1 MHYFQFNIGDYASH
15 TRNLS
20 IIEDIS
26 YRRLLDEYYLHEQPL
41 NGSPTDIARQ
51 IGMKDYVDEIKFV
64 LTIYFTF
71 IDGQGW
77 INSRADKEIAAY
89 HAKINQASKAGK
101 ASAEARL
108 NKSST
113 GVQPNIKHKTL
124 NIKHKPIKNIYTP
137 EGVDMS
143 LWNDFVILRKAKK
156 LPITETA
163 INGLIRESNKA
174 GLTLDATLQI
184 CCERGW
190 AGFKAEWIADKQKS
204 NGYESSKDKER
215 RETFEVLTG
224 KRKAV
229 QNDLI
234 DIN

>member
-71 IDGQGW
+71 VDGQGW
-77 INSRADKEIAAY
+77 VNSRADKEIAAY
-89 HAKINQASKAGK
+89 HSKINQASKAGK

-113 GVQPNIKHKTL
+113 GVQPNIKHKPL
-124 NIKHKPIKNIYTP
+124 NMKALICLYGMILLFCVKPKNY
-137 EGVDMS
+137 
-143 LWNDFVILRKAKK
+143 R
-156 LPITETA
+156 
-163 INGLIRESNKA
+163 
-174 GLTLDATLQI
+174 LQ
-184 CCERGW
+184 
-190 AGFKAEWIADKQKS
+190 KQ
-204 NGYESSKDKER
+204 
-215 RETFEVLTG
+215 
-224 KRKAV
+224 
-229 QNDLI
+229 Q
-234 DIN
+234 

>member
-71 IDGQGW
+71 VDGQGW
-77 INSRADKEIAAY
+77 VNSRADKEIAAY
-89 HAKINQASKAGK
+89 HSKINQASKAGK

-113 GVQPNIKHKTL
+113 GVQPNIKHKPL
-124 NIKHKPIKNIYTP
+124 NINHKPIKNIYTP

-163 INGLIRESNKA
+163 INGLIREGNKA
-174 GLTLDATLQI
+174 GLSLDSTLQV

-190 AGFKAEWIADKQKS
+190 AGFKAEWIVDKPKS
-204 NGYESSKDKER
+204 KGFESER
-215 RETFEVLTG
+215 DRGNRELAEQIWG
-224 KRKAV
+224 KVK
-229 QNDLI
+229 NESII

>member
-20 IIEDIS
+20 ILEDIS
-26 YRRLLDEYYLHEQPL
+26 YRRLLDEYYLHERPL
-41 NGSPTDIARQ
+41 NGNESDIARQ

-64 LTIYFTF
+64 LMIYFTF
-71 IDGQGW
+71 VDGQGW
-77 INSRADKEIAAY
+77 VNLRADKEIAAY
-89 HAKINQASKAGK
+89 HAKLDQASRAGK
-101 ASAEARL
+101 ASAEARM
-108 NKSST
+108 NKRST
-113 GVQPNIKHKTL
+113 DVQPNIKHKPL
-124 NIKHKPIKNIYTP
+124 NINHKPIKNTYTP

-163 INGLIRESNKA
+163 INGLIREGNKA
-174 GLTLDATLQI
+174 GLSLDATLQV

-190 AGFKAEWIADKQKS
+190 AGFKADWIADKPKS
-204 NGYESSKDKER
+204 KGFESER
-215 RETFEVLTG
+215 DRGNRELAEQIWG
-224 KRKAV
+224 KVK
-229 QNDLI
+229 NESII

>member
-64 LTIYFTF
+64 LQIYFTF
-71 IDGQGW
+71 VDGQGW

-89 HAKINQASKAGK
+89 HSKINQASKAGK
-101 ASAEARL
+101 ASAEARM

-113 GVQPNIKHKTL
+113 GVQPNIKHKPL
-124 NIKHKPIKNIYTP
+124 NINHKPIKNIYTP
-137 EGVDMS
+137 EGVDS
-143 LWNDFVILRKAKK
+143 LYGMIL
-156 LPITETA
+156 
-163 INGLIRESNKA
+163 
-174 GLTLDATLQI
+174 
-184 CCERGW
+184 
-190 AGFKAEWIADKQKS
+190 
-204 NGYESSKDKER
+204 
-215 RETFEVLTG
+215 
-224 KRKAV
+224 
-229 QNDLI
+229 
-234 DIN
+234 

>member
-20 IIEDIS
+20 ILEDIS

-64 LTIYFTF
+64 LMIYFTF
-71 IDGQGW
+71 VDGQGW
-77 INSRADKEIAAY
+77 VNARADKEIAAY
-89 HAKINQASKAGK
+89 HSKITQASKAGK
-101 ASAEARL
+101 ASAKARM

-124 NIKHKPIKNIYTP
+124 NINHIPIKNIYTP
-137 EGVDMS
+137 EGVDES

-163 INGLIRESNKA
+163 INGLIREGNKA
-174 GLTLDATLQI
+174 GLSLDATLQL

-190 AGFKAEWIADKQKS
+190 AGFKAEWIADKPKAK
-204 NGYESSKDKER
+204 GFESER
-215 RETFEVLTG
+215 DRGNRELAEQIWG
-224 KRKAV
+224 KVKHESI
-229 QNDLI
+229 I

>member
-20 IIEDIS
+20 ILEDIS

-64 LTIYFTF
+64 LQIYFTF
-71 IDGQGW
+71 VDGQGW
-77 INSRADKEIAAY
+77 VNFRADKEIAAY
-89 HAKINQASKAGK
+89 HAKINQASRAGK
-101 ASAEARL
+101 ASAEARM

-124 NIKHKPIKNIYTP
+124 NINHKPIKNIYTP
-137 EGVDMS
+137 EGVNVS

-163 INGLIRESNKA
+163 INGLIREGNKA
-174 GLTLDATLQI
+174 GLSLDATLQV

-190 AGFKAEWIADKQKS
+190 AGFKAEWITDKSKAKCF
-204 NGYESSKDKER
+204 ESER
-215 RETFEVLTG
+215 DRGNRELAEQIWG
-224 KRKAV
+224 KVKHESI
-229 QNDLI
+229 I

>member
-108 NKSST
+108 NKSLT
-113 GVQPNIKHKTL
+113 GVQPNIKHKPL
-124 NIKHKPIKNIYTP
+124 NINHKPIKNIYTP
-137 EGVDMS
+137 EGVNIS

-163 INGLIRESNKA
+163 INGLIREGNKA
-174 GLTLDATLQI
+174 GLSLDTTLQV

-190 AGFKAEWIADKQKS
+190 ASFKAEWIADKSKAK
-204 NGYESSKDKER
+204 GFESER
-215 RETFEVLTG
+215 DRGNRELAEQIWG
-224 KRKAV
+224 KVKHESI
-229 QNDLI
+229 I